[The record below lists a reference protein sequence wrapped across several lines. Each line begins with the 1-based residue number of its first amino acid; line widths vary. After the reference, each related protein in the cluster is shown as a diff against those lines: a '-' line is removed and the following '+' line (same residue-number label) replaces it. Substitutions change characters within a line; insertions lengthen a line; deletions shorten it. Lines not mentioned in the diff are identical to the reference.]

1 MTRLRPTGFGGQAH
15 SPAGSDGRGHGPG
28 GFGGRAHGAAGFDG
42 QADGAAGFD
51 GRGHGPARFD
61 GRSDGRARVFGD
73 DVNTDYII
81 SSSRKRKTI
90 EPSELAPFVLEALSA
105 AFAASVQP
113 GDVIVAGRNFGCGS
127 AMEVAVTVIQAA
139 GIRSIVARSFARS
152 FFRNAINNGL
162 LVVECD
168 TSSFQE
174 GDRVSIDISEAAVRV
189 LNVTRDV
196 TVAGVPLP
204 PFIQELIARGGLVRG
219 TGLFSTDLRRS
230 GTGLFSTDPHK

>member
-1 MTRLRPTGFGGQAH
+1 MTIDA
-15 SPAGSDGRGHGPG
+15 
-28 GFGGRAHGAAGFDG
+28 
-42 QADGAAGFD
+42 
-51 GRGHGPARFD
+51 
-61 GRSDGRARVFGD
+61 RARVFGD

-90 EPSELAPFVLEALSA
+90 DPSALAVYLFEGVSP

-139 GIRSIVARSFARS
+139 GIRAVVACSFARS

-174 GDRVSIDISEAAVRV
+174 GDRVTIEVSERSVHVR
-189 LNVTRDV
+189 NVTRDV
-196 TVAGVPLP
+196 RLAAAPLP
-204 PFIQELIARGGLVRG
+204 PIIQELIARGGLVRG
-219 TGLFSTDLRRS
+219 TGLFSTGS
-230 GTGLFSTDPHK
+230 